1 MFFQRNGINKR
12 HFILSIYFLCIFFIS
27 IFPEPIDSNGSSNK
41 IFKKKKKHVY
51 MSSFAYLR
59 VTSQKNPSFRGKEYC
74 VNYNQF
80 PYKEIP
86 SKPEDAPKST
96 FQELSRY
103 TFFND
108 IKYNNMTLVTSFNEM
123 KINQILHSFPHQ
135 GISNLLFYFKKSNS
149 NKEKDT
155 KYITSNFYLPQHTR
169 HPTPIFYMYKKDYDD
184 LKGMGNSSDLRFQFY
199 RPKDSK
205 FEIAEIF
212 IFLIAILAITLGSKL
227 GVYNASKRSHKK
239 VTLPTTTPDYD
250 LSATSKCTD
259 NNSIGTSTIN
269 VDGSNNKTP
278 SRAVTSCCILL
289 QIFFL
294 AGILILTYFFRNEMM
309 IIFYIAVVIV
319 GTFSIG
325 ILFQTLALIFFKKDL
340 FKVSIND
347 IFQNIFN
354 KRIDI
359 GIFNDKI
366 SFYSIIGYLL
376 GFLITIL
383 WYCNK
388 DKPYSFMLLNFINL
402 CISINLIS
410 LLEAYRFIWII
421 VVMIGLLLYDFF
433 MVFVTPYIT
442 PDGCSMMIKAATG
455 KDCQSPE
462 QKAKMAYDEWEPLP
476 SPEQNFIHTSIAPMV
491 FLFPR
496 LADSMLSCLD
506 LSIELEYRPTILGMG
521 DVVIPGIAVAFA
533 HHADK
538 FLFKQKTYYGIFS
551 IIGYSIGLITTMFA
565 LEYMQMAQPALIY
578 LVPFTLLSIIIPT
591 LVRKEFKKFVFSD
604 LSYNED

>member
-1 MFFQRNGINKR
+1 MSFQRNVVKKR
-12 HFILSIYFLCIFFIS
+12 HFLLSFLFLYIFFIS
-27 IFPEPIDSNGSSNK
+27 IFPDTIDGSKNTNS
-41 IFKKKKKHVY
+41 ILKKKKKHVY

-59 VTSQKNPSFRGKEYC
+59 VTLHQDPSFKGKEYC

-86 SKPEDAPKST
+86 STPEEAPKSS
-96 FQELSRY
+96 FQELGRY

-108 IKYNNMTLVTSFNEM
+108 ITYKNITLGTSFNEI
-123 KINQILHSFPHQ
+123 KINQILNALPHK
-135 GISNLLFYFKKSNS
+135 GIDNLLFYFKKRTSD
-149 NKEKDT
+149 KEKDT
-155 KYITSNFYLPQHTR
+155 RYITSNFYLPQHTR
-169 HPTPIFYMYKKDYDD
+169 HPTPIFYVYKNDFDD
-184 LKGMGNSSDLRFQFY
+184 LKKLGNNSDLRFQFY

-205 FEIAEIF
+205 FEFAEIF
-212 IFLIAILAITLGSKL
+212 IFLIAVISIILGSKL
-227 GVYNASKRSHKK
+227 GVYNASKRSQKK
-239 VTLPTTTPDYD
+239 VTLPTTTQDYD
-250 LSATSKCTD
+250 LSVTSKCTD
-259 NNSIGTSTIN
+259 NNNKSTSTIN
-269 VDGSNNKTP
+269 VNGENETP
-278 SRAVTSCCILL
+278 SRAVTSFCILI
-289 QIFFL
+289 QISFL

-309 IIFYIAVVIV
+309 VIFYIAVIIV

-325 ILFQTLALIFFKKDL
+325 ILFQTLSLIIFKKDL
-340 FKVSIND
+340 FKISLND
-347 IFQNIFN
+347 IFKNFFDKTIN
-354 KRIDI
+354 I
-359 GIFNDKI
+359 GIFNERFG
-366 SFYSIIGYLL
+366 FYSIIGYSL
-376 GFLITIL
+376 GFAITVI
-383 WYCNK
+383 WFFNK
-388 DKPYSFMLLNFINL
+388 DNPYSFLLLNFINL

-410 LLEAYRFIWII
+410 LLETYRFIWII

-491 FLFPR
+491 FMFPR

-538 FLFKQKTYYGIFS
+538 FLFKQKTYYGTFS
-551 IIGYSIGLITTMFA
+551 IIGYSIGLVTTMFA

-578 LVPFTLLSIIIPT
+578 LVPFTLLAIIIPA
-591 LVRKEFKKFVFSD
+591 LIRKEFKKFVFSD